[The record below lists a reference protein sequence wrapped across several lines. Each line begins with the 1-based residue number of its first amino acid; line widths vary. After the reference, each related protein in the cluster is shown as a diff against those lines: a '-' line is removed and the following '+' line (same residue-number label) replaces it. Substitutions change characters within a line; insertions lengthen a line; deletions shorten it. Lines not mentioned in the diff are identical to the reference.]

1 MAKRRK
7 RGAQTIDLID
17 GRFQND
23 SIAEHVQKLKE
34 NSTELS
40 DSTEIQLNL
49 FAIDPETK
57 EDFLLQ
63 TFETSAINFDRTY
76 INQKIRNYP
85 RLVYIHEQLTGDGA
99 KYPINI
105 YSELKFETS
114 SKKESKPKY
123 PRKGSKNHIEYALF
137 REQEKDLLDLS
148 KLIEKTIK
156 AQRKDTR
163 EAMKKLTKKN
173 RKKLTESE
181 IELYEKSARDFNS
194 KVIKSQNRLKQN
206 KIELNKLRSYVR
218 DLYSGGETKLTVNL
232 YYRPR

>member
-1 MAKRRK
+1 
-7 RGAQTIDLID
+7 
-17 GRFQND
+17 
-23 SIAEHVQKLKE
+23 
-34 NSTELS
+34 
-40 DSTEIQLNL
+40 
-49 FAIDPETK
+49 
-57 EDFLLQ
+57 
-63 TFETSAINFDRTY
+63 
-76 INQKIRNYP
+76 
-85 RLVYIHEQLTGDGA
+85 LVYIHEQLTGDGA

-181 IELYEKSARDFNS
+181 TELYEKSARDFNS